1 MAQPYPLS
9 DLVRSQPPF
18 QARDIAQSKKSS
30 DGSGSTMERGPLS
43 NQDPAVYGGMEGLK
57 ASPYHVKPPSSQH
70 IDDISA
76 SSNVTD
82 LQSDEPREVETEPEP
97 DPDVVFFVTHEAQQ
111 IPMPFSKCRTYDVS
125 LSTPDS
131 YVSCV

>member
-1 MAQPYPLS
+1 
-9 DLVRSQPPF
+9 
-18 QARDIAQSKKSS
+18 
-30 DGSGSTMERGPLS
+30 MERGPLS
-43 NQDPAVYGGMEGLK
+43 NQDPAVYGEMDGLK

-70 IDDISA
+70 IDDTAA

-111 IPMPFSKCRTYDVS
+111 IPMPFSKCRTFDVS
-125 LSTPDS
+125 LRASDS